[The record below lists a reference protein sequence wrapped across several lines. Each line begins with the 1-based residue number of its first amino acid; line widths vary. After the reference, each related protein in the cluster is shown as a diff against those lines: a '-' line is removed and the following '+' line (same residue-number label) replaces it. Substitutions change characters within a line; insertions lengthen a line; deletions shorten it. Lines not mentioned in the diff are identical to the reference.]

1 MQTIHLKSRAVIQLT
16 GRDAVKFLQSL
27 ITNDA
32 TKISNLEYMYA
43 FMLTPQ
49 GRFLYDFFIIKTDDS
64 ILLDCQAARINEICA
79 KLQMYK
85 LRSEVE
91 ICQTDLKVYASSAP
105 INNQSFADPRS
116 PKMGFRTIG
125 NILDA
130 NAHDSE
136 YHALRIKLLVP
147 DADFDFTYGRSLP
160 LNFGEAPLSAID
172 FNKGCYVGQEVT
184 ARMNHRGGIH
194 KKLYLLEW
202 SGNPPRK
209 EEELVIN
216 GKKVGIFLGVQQNLV
231 LALLNIDEVEKL
243 EKSEYIINDTHI
255 RIP

>member
-64 ILLDCQAARINEICA
+64 ILLDCQ
-79 KLQMYK
+79 
-85 LRSEVE
+85 EVE